1 MIKPF
6 KKLVHLGKVHM
17 MPRESFSLAQ
27 QKNYLEVEPLRWLW
41 AEAQKPNWQGSIAT
55 WKVVLRPESFYECY
69 M

>member
-27 QKNYLEVEPLRWLW
+27 QKILGGG
-41 AEAQKPNWQGSIAT
+41 EASAM
-55 WKVVLRPESFYECY
+55 VLGRGTKT
-69 M
+69 

>member
-27 QKNYLEVEPLRWLW
+27 QKIIWRWNFNDGFGQR
-41 AEAQKPNWQGSIAT
+41 QKPDWQGSIAT